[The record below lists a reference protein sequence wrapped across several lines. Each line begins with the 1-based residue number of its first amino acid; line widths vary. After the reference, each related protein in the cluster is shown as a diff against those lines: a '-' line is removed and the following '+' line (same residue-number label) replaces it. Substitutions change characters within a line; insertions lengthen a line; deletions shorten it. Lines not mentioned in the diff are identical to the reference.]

1 MNVDMSNDKMREKLV
16 DYVQDAHAMEMNVQM
31 MLTSMI
37 ASTDNTKIKKR
48 LEKHLEETKE
58 QADRLQKRLDDLDEG
73 ASLRKEGAAIMASL
87 PKGMLDQVRGD
98 KPGKNARDGF
108 VTEALEIA
116 AYQLLERL
124 AERAGD
130 EKTVRVARRNRAEEE
145 RMREFFDRNWDLVV
159 DLTLKQEGI
168 AA

>member
-1 MNVDMSNDKMREKLV
+1 MDADKMREKLV
-16 DYVQDAHAMEMNVQM
+16 GYVQDAHAMEMNVQV

-37 ASTDNTKIKKR
+37 ASTDEPKIKGR
-48 LEKHLEETKE
+48 LEEHLEETR
-58 QADRLQKRLDDLDEG
+58 QHADRLAKRLDDLG
-73 ASLRKEGAAIMASL
+73 QGVSLRKEGAAIMASL
-87 PKGMLDQVRGD
+87 PKGMLDQVRAD

-108 VTEALEIA
+108 VTEAIEIA

-130 EKTVRVARRNRAEEE
+130 EKTASVARKNRAEEE
-145 RMREFFDRNWDLVV
+145 RMREFFDRTWDLVV
-159 DLTLKQEGI
+159 DLTLKQEGL